1 MDNSNENS
9 SLQEKLNKYDIDFF
23 NHFSCLTYIQL
34 RVKEYK
40 EIFFRRFKN
49 NFELN
54 KGINVIR
61 KIKRAKE
68 NTCYKLKI
76 IYFQEFEIKRM
87 VQSPQEDHNKL

>member
-1 MDNSNENS
+1 MNMENSNENS

-23 NHFSCLTYIQL
+23 NHFSRLTRIQL

-54 KGINVIR
+54 KEINVNR
-61 KIKRAKE
+61 KIKQQKRIRAT
-68 NTCYKLKI
+68 N
-76 IYFQEFEIKRM
+76 
-87 VQSPQEDHNKL
+87 